1 MVGDDS
7 LFYKE
12 GNKWKQKRKKKRGF
26 RGEPPLLV
34 FFRKKCLSLIRDR
47 KKVPRE
53 WCFYGMPRGA
63 GANARAHLADEW
75 VEVAIAKFK
84 IGKKDKTESKAEV
97 GKALPSRGKYG
108 GAIFGGWMV

>member
-1 MVGDDS
+1 M
-7 LFYKE
+7 E
-12 GNKWKQKRKKKRGF
+12 WHIKKRGF
-26 RGEPPLLV
+26 VGNHRFC

-75 VEVAIAKFK
+75 VEVTIAKFK